1 MSHPYLAIARKQAAQ
16 GVVSAEPPIRVSEEP
31 EGSDCSCTGKVIL
44 WTLAGAVAGFGG
56 AWMLNDAKK
65 TELKQKGKAKA
76 ALARD
81 KAKAA
86 GARALERGAARLR
99 G

>member
-1 MSHPYLAIARKQAAQ
+1 
-16 GVVSAEPPIRVSEEP
+16 
-31 EGSDCSCTGKVIL
+31 
-44 WTLAGAVAGFGG
+44 
-56 AWMLNDAKK
+56 MLNDAKK
-65 TELKQKGKAKA
+65 AELKAKGKAKA